1 MRHCPLMG
9 LWPLHTKGYT
19 HMEFEGA
26 LAFATIG
33 RFLNLRVATHAPKPP
48 KTFQGWNLAGNRET
62 GATHFMET
70 SAQPKVVKTRL
81 NRILKE
87 AHCLQDQRLKNGRLS
102 RNGAHV
108 VLIHQEHGMNHAS

>member
-1 MRHCPLMG
+1 MG

-19 HMEFEGA
+19 RIEFVGA

-62 GATHFMET
+62 GATHIMET
-70 SAQPKVVKTRL
+70 CAAQGCEDTAEPHFERSTLSAGPKAEKWT
-81 NRILKE
+81 
-87 AHCLQDQRLKNGRLS
+87 
-102 RNGAHV
+102 
-108 VLIHQEHGMNHAS
+108 LI